1 MKKNSTKDEKRVS
14 RGQAA
19 QLRRLVK
26 QAITAVVLG
35 IIMLILFML
44 ANVFLSRAQ
53 NSLLSAVSAL
63 NQYRLASKALT
74 YAVQSYA
81 VEGEQTYYDDYMR
94 ELNED
99 KNRDKALEV
108 LHSLDITEE
117 EWAGLDRIAELSD
130 GLVPLEE
137 AAMEAVRA
145 GDIKTAQENVFSKQY
160 EETVAA
166 INDQTS
172 RTIAQIEDRKE
183 SVKNGMSIVQI
194 VLQILLFASFAHII
208 LQIVRIIKFANNE
221 LLQPIKKVSA
231 DMEVLAGGDFSTT
244 LDLKADDSEVGT
256 MVKAIAFMKQNLH
269 GMVQEISK
277 VLAQMGS
284 GNYRIHIDQEY
295 VGEFARIK
303 DSMITISAEMRD
315 TLKTIRTASGQID
328 KGSEQ
333 LACAAEDLA
342 EGSTAQAGQVSEL
355 VRVIDEMA
363 DSMERNAQV
372 SGESVETASQ
382 ASQVLASGN
391 KKMQELKEAISQISR
406 CSEEIGSI
414 IGAIEDIASQT
425 NLLSLNAAIEAARAG
440 EAGKGFAVVAEQVKK
455 LAEESANAAGRT
467 TQLIEK
473 TVEAVDK
480 GITIADETAENMD
493 MVMEGAKD
501 STEKMKEITAMLN
514 ADVERMN
521 SIRTGINEVSS
532 VVDNNSATSE
542 ETAAVSQEQKSQVEM
557 MVQMMEKFEI

>member
-1 MKKNSTKDEKRVS
+1 MKKNNTKDRKSVS

-19 QLRRLVK
+19 QLRRLVN
-26 QAITAVVLG
+26 QSISAVILG
-35 IIMLILFML
+35 IITLILFML
-44 ANVFLSRAQ
+44 ANIFLSQAQ
-53 NSLLSAVSAL
+53 NGLLKAVSAL
-63 NQYRLASKALT
+63 NQYRLGSKALT

-81 VEGEQTYYDDYMR
+81 VAGEQTYYDNYMK

-108 LHSLDITEE
+108 LQSLDITEE
-117 EWAGLDRIAELSD
+117 EWAGLNRVAELSD

-137 AAMEAVRA
+137 AAMEAVKA
-145 GDIKTAQENVFSKQY
+145 GDIKTAQANVFSKQY
-160 EETVAA
+160 EDTVVE

-172 RTIAQIEDRKE
+172 RTIAQIEERKE
-183 SVKNGMSIVQI
+183 GVKNRMSIVQI

-208 LQIVRIIKFANNE
+208 FQIVKIIKFTNKE
-221 LLQPIKKVSA
+221 LLQPIRKVSA
-231 DMEVLAGGDFSTT
+231 DMEILAGGDFSTS
-244 LDLKADDSEVGT
+244 LDLKEDDSEVGT
-256 MVKAIAFMKQNLH
+256 MVKDIAFMKQNLR

-277 VLAQMGS
+277 VLEQMGS
-284 GNYRIHIDQEY
+284 GNYRIHINQEY

-303 DSMITISAEMRD
+303 DSMITIGAEMRD

-342 EGSTAQAGQVSEL
+342 EGSTVQAGQVSEL

-363 DSMERNAQV
+363 DSMEHNAQV
-372 SGESVETASQ
+372 SGQSVEIASQ
-382 ASQVLASGN
+382 ASQVLANGN
-391 KKMQELKEAISQISR
+391 AKMQELKEAIGEISR

-455 LAEESANAAGRT
+455 LAEESANAAGKT

-473 TVEAVDK
+473 TVEAVEK
-480 GITIADETAENMD
+480 GIAIADETAENMD
-493 MVMEGAKD
+493 MVIEGAKD
-501 STEKMKEITAMLN
+501 STDKMKEITAMLN
-514 ADVERMN
+514 EDVGRMN
-521 SIRTGINEVSS
+521 RIRTSINEVSS